1 MRDARAHTRGAFIG
15 CLTAACLLSGGLC
28 ARACDVPVFQWA
40 LENWEADCFEVVV
53 LHRGSLGQGAQEAVR
68 LLESGSAGRP
78 GGANL
83 RVRVVDVS
91 RDMDAP
97 TADIW
102 KSQADAA
109 LPLMVLLAPPGP
121 ETSVPLPVW
130 SGPVRMRFAEA
141 ILHSPARRQIVGRM
155 AKGDSAVWVLL
166 ESGDRDR
173 DDRAARLLL
182 KELKRV
188 EETIALPEPYIAD
201 GWDVPATAPAEA
213 DEPAPEAVMRASF
226 SLVRVRR
233 DHPDERMFARML
245 LACATEGGKKLSG
258 VPAAFPVF
266 GRGRALCAVVGEDI
280 TADAVAD
287 ISAFLAGPCSCM
299 VKASNPGADLLFRA
313 DWEALLDG
321 MIVVEAP
328 SVVQT
333 PGRRPVGSGTLM
345 RNVLIAAAVV
355 VVLAVSAAVWLAIRR
370 LRI

>member
-1 MRDARAHTRGAFIG
+1 M
-15 CLTAACLLSGGLC
+15 TAACLLSGGLC

-53 LHRGSLGQGAQEAVR
+53 FHRGCLGEGAQEAVR

-78 GGANL
+78 GRANL

-91 RDMDAP
+91 QDMDAP
-97 TADIW
+97 TVDMW

-121 ETSVPLPVW
+121 ETLAPRPVW
-130 SGPVRMRFAEA
+130 SGRVGMRAAEA
-141 ILHSPARRQIVGRM
+141 ILDSPARRQIVRRM

-182 KELKRV
+182 TELKRA
-188 EETIALPEPYIAD
+188 EETIVLPEPYPVD
-201 GWDVPATAPAEA
+201 DWETPTTSPAEA
-213 DEPAPEAVMRASF
+213 DEPAPGAVMRASF

-233 DHPDERMFARML
+233 DHPDEQMFACML
-245 LACATEGGKKLSG
+245 LACATQRGKKLSG
-258 VPAAFPVF
+258 VPVAFPVF

-299 VKASNPGADLLFRA
+299 VKDLNPGADLLFRA

-321 MIVVEAP
+321 TIVVEEP
-328 SVVQT
+328 SAAQT
-333 PGRRPVGSGTLM
+333 PGRCPVGSGTLM
-345 RNVLIAAAVV
+345 RNVLIAAAIVAVLVV
-355 VVLAVSAAVWLAIRR
+355 FAVAALSRR
-370 LRI
+370 GARN